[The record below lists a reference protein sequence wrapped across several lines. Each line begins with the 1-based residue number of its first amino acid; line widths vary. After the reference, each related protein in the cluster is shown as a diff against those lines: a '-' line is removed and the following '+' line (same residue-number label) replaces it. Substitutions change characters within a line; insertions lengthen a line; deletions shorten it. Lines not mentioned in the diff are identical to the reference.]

1 MTADEWQSTI
11 TAQMRDKGLDSMC
24 DSPVVRDTAM
34 LAAEA
39 DRLWHDYQ
47 ASGGPPVV
55 KHPHVKG
62 ATTLERTPLLQAWLA
77 VQAQTLANYR
87 ELCLTPK
94 SYRQAVGEV
103 RQDPSA
109 EFMKLLSGI
118 ESGGTAKCGTTRE

>member
-1 MTADEWQSTI
+1 MNENQWREKIVGLLDGKDI
-11 TAQMRDKGLDSMC
+11 KDMLDSPAI
-24 DSPVVRDTAM
+24 DDAAQLASEADDTLEAYR
-34 LAAEA
+34 ACVKTDGRESAEA
-39 DRLWHDYQ
+39 HRLLREWRQLKD
-47 ASGGPPVV
+47 
-55 KHPHVKG
+55 
-62 ATTLERTPLLQAWLA
+62 
-77 VQAQTLANYR
+77 QTLAAWR

>member
-11 TAQMRDKGLDSMC
+11 TAQMRAKGLDSMC

-47 ASGGPPVV
+47 ATGGNPVV
-55 KHPHVKG
+55 KHTNVKG
-62 ATTLERTPLLQAWLA
+62 ETNLERNPLLQAWLA

-103 RQDPSA
+103 RTDKA
-109 EFMKLLSGI
+109 ADYLADIVAMEKGA
-118 ESGGTAKCGTTRE
+118 GAA

>member
-1 MTADEWQSTI
+1 MTADEWQATI
-11 TAQMRDKGLDSMC
+11 TDQMRAKGLDSMC

-39 DRLWHDYQ
+39 DRLWHGYQ
-47 ASGGPPVV
+47 ASGGNPVV
-55 KHPHVKG
+55 KHTNVKG
-62 ATTLERTPLLQAWLA
+62 ETNLERNPLLQAWLA

-103 RQDPSA
+103 RTDKAADYLADIVAMEKGASA
-109 EFMKLLSGI
+109 
-118 ESGGTAKCGTTRE
+118 A

>member
-1 MTADEWQSTI
+1 MTADEWQATI
-11 TAQMRDKGLDSMC
+11 TDQMRAKGLDSMC
-24 DSPVVRDTAM
+24 DCPVVRDTAM

-47 ASGGPPVV
+47 RSGGNPVV
-55 KHPHVKG
+55 KHTNVKG
-62 ATTLERTPLLQAWLA
+62 ETNLERNPLLQAWLA

-103 RQDPSA
+103 RTDKAA
-109 EFMKLLSGI
+109 EYLADIVAMEKGA
-118 ESGGTAKCGTTRE
+118 GAA

>member
-1 MTADEWQSTI
+1 MTADEWQATI
-11 TAQMRDKGLDSMC
+11 TDQMRAKGLDSMC

-47 ASGGPPVV
+47 ASGGHPVV
-55 KHPHVKG
+55 KHTNVKG
-62 ATTLERTPLLQAWLA
+62 ETNLERNPLLQAWLA

-103 RQDPSA
+103 RTDKA
-109 EFMKLLSGI
+109 ADYLADIVAMEKGA
-118 ESGGTAKCGTTRE
+118 GAA

>member
-1 MTADEWQSTI
+1 MTADEWQATI
-11 TAQMRDKGLDSMC
+11 TDQMRAKGLDSMC

-39 DRLWHDYQ
+39 DRLGHDYQ
-47 ASGGPPVV
+47 ASGGNPVV
-55 KHPHVKG
+55 KHTNVKG
-62 ATTLERTPLLQAWLA
+62 ETNLERNPLLQAWLA

-103 RQDPSA
+103 RTDKA
-109 EFMKLLSGI
+109 ADYLADIVAMEKGA
-118 ESGGTAKCGTTRE
+118 GAA

>member
-47 ASGGPPVV
+47 ASGGNPVV
-55 KHPHVKG
+55 KHTNVKG
-62 ATTLERTPLLQAWLA
+62 ETNLERNPLLQAWLA

-103 RQDPSA
+103 RTDKA
-109 EFMKLLSGI
+109 ADYLADIVAMEKGA
-118 ESGGTAKCGTTRE
+118 GAA